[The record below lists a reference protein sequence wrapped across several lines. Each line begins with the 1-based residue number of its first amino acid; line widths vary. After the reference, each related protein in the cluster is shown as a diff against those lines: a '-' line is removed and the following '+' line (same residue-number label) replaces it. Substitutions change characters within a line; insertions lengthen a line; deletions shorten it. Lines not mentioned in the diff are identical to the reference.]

1 MRCTALHCTVQVYWC
16 TNNFISLVQSRVVKH
31 PAIKKKLGIGEI
43 IQWKPSDLPMT
54 NFHVSLMN
62 QHYNVIVSIGKLISH
77 THSVVSVSSCIICV
91 FKKRISPLNAHC
103 QLVFASYFKESKSSV
118 AIQ

>member
-1 MRCTALHCTVQVYWC
+1 MSGVLYLLYCTVLYCTVQVYWC

-62 QHYNVIVSIGKLISH
+62 QHY
-77 THSVVSVSSCIICV
+77 II
-91 FKKRISPLNAHC
+91 
-103 QLVFASYFKESKSSV
+103 
-118 AIQ
+118 